1 MRKILI
7 GMSSGAVVGI
17 IDIIPMMLQKLTWD
31 ANFSAFTMW
40 IVIGFFLSV
49 TGLKINGVVKGIIF
63 SFLVLLPSAV
73 LIGWNEPVSLLPI
86 FIMTL
91 ILGGLLGF
99 IVERLTKNEKQ
110 I

>member
-7 GMSSGAVVGI
+7 GIISGAVVGL

-49 TGLKINGVVKGIIF
+49 AGLKINGVVKGIIF

-99 IVERLTKNEKQ
+99 IVERLTKNEK
-110 I
+110 